1 MQSLPPSQALAQ
13 RKLCYFQPPLGPRF
27 LVGSGVKMYLKSAIS
42 RTFCQGYMIIGVRG
56 AEIVIVVGVED
67 SNSGGRGSFS
77 MV

>member
-1 MQSLPPSQALAQ
+1 MQSLPPSQVASTEENVLFSA
-13 RKLCYFQPPLGPRF
+13 PLGPRF
-27 LVGSGVKMYLKSAIS
+27 KVGGVKMYLKSAIS